1 MFLLRR
7 SVTVENMEC
16 ETCTYYTYD
25 EDDDEYYCSCYM
37 DQDDVA
43 RLENS
48 RSKKC
53 PYWRSGDEY
62 AVVKHQM

>member
-1 MFLLRR
+1 M
-7 SVTVENMEC
+7 MEC
-16 ETCTYYTYD
+16 ETCAFYEYD
-25 EDDDEYYCSCYM
+25 EEDDEYYCSCYM
-37 DQDDVA
+37 DQDDAA

-48 RSKKC
+48 RPKKC

>member
-1 MFLLRR
+1 M
-7 SVTVENMEC
+7 MEC
-16 ETCTYYTYD
+16 ETCAFYEYD
-25 EDDDEYYCSCYM
+25 EEDDEYYCSCYM

-53 PYWRSGDEY
+53 PYWRNGDEY